1 MSEMLIKQITNTWV
15 LKLIPRSTSDMQIH
29 RSIVAEMTGKHF
41 TDLALNGSDIIFT
54 CVCIFLQV
62 RFSGAVKGFR
72 VCAHGLE
79 LSVSILLS
87 RKQWHQRER
96 EGESWG
102 REGRRERE
110 SEGVKCCIPA
120 GSLGTNGNRFI
131 KLHSAL
137 FSSFTRGVWT
147 LKHQGRIFDTQRM
160 SVYSIINSLLDSWE
174 RWLKLCLVYVLHCA
188 RGLGECWHKHKQHD
202 RPRDDVRNV
211 LWSCDFYSD

>member
-41 TDLALNGSDIIFT
+41 TDLAFNGSDIIFT

-96 EGESWG
+96 ERG
-102 REGRRERE
+102 RELGEGRQERERE
-110 SEGVKCCIPA
+110 RGSEMLYSSRLTRYKWKQIYKTSFC
-120 GSLGTNGNRFI
+120 SFLFI
-131 KLHSAL
+131 H
-137 FSSFTRGVWT
+137 TRRV
-147 LKHQGRIFDTQRM
+147 
-160 SVYSIINSLLDSWE
+160 DSQTP
-174 RWLKLCLVYVLHCA
+174 RQDI
-188 RGLGECWHKHKQHD
+188 WHTA
-202 RPRDDVRNV
+202 DVCV
-211 LWSCDFYSD
+211 FHY